1 MKKIMLSSFISI
13 LFYSSFGQLNIG
25 NGANWVVSGNA
36 SVVLQDLNLINNGT
50 LAAGTGKFKFA
61 GSQNSN
67 ISGNSALSFSTLEI
81 AKTSNAR
88 VNLVNDINIGSS
100 VSFVSGLLDL
110 GNSKVVLAPS
120 ALLTGETEIS
130 RATTNGTGYL
140 QITQNLNAPNATDP
154 GNLGVVIS
162 SSANLGS
169 VIVRRGHI
177 VSSGTGLTTSTSRY
191 FDIIPVTNSNLNATL
206 RFKYFDAE
214 KNGLDENSF
223 SLYQSNNSGANW
235 SKLSGSVRNTTSN
248 YVERVGLSRLSRFT
262 AGVTTTARENTENTP
277 AITSDQTNDAQSP
290 TTNFQLEAK
299 PKWTVGPNPNN
310 GYFFFSIEGIKEQIP
325 VVLFTVD
332 GKTIGNYK
340 VNNGQRQQV
349 SGLKNGMYIL
359 KAAGMEAFKVLVQGS
374 TSTIINNTGK
384 SNGKF

>member
-1 MKKIMLSSFISI
+1 MVTC
-13 LFYSSFGQLNIG
+13 LFYSGFTQLTIG
-25 NGANWVVSGNA
+25 TGAQWVVTSNA
-36 SVVLQDLNLINNGT
+36 AVVLQDLNLINNGT
-50 LAAGTGKFKFA
+50 ITPGNGKFKFT
-61 GSQNSN
+61 GSANSR
-67 ISGNSALSFSTLEI
+67 ISGSTSSSFQTIEV
-81 AKTSNAR
+81 AKTNNTS
-88 VNLVNDINIGSS
+88 VELQSDINIASGI
-100 VSFVSGLLDL
+100 SFTSGLLDL
-110 GNSKVVLAPS
+110 GNNKAFLAPLANVS
-120 ALLTGETEIS
+120 GETENS
-130 RATTNGTGYL
+130 RAISNGTGYIE
-140 QITQNLNAPNATDP
+140 ITQTLNAPNNSNP
-154 GNLGVVIS
+154 GNLGAILNS
-162 SSANLGS
+162 TANLGS
-169 VIVRRGHI
+169 VIVRRGHQ
-177 VSSGTGLTTSTSRY
+177 VSSGTGLSSSIRRY
-191 FDIIPVTNSNLNATL
+191 YDIIPANNSSLNATL
-206 RFKYFDAE
+206 RFSYFDAE

-332 GKTIGNYK
+332 GKIIGNYK

>member
-13 LFYSSFGQLNIG
+13 LFYNGFGQLNIG

-36 SVVLQDLNLINNGT
+36 SVVLQDLNLINNGSM
-50 LAAGTGKFKFA
+50 AAGTGKFKFT
-61 GSQNSN
+61 GSQNNN
-67 ISGNSALSFSTLEI
+67 ISGSSASTFSILEI

-88 VNLVNDINIGSS
+88 VQLNNDVNINGS

-110 GNSKVVLAPS
+110 GNSKAILATS
-120 ALLTGETEIS
+120 ASIAGESENS
-130 RATTNGTGYL
+130 RATTTGTGYL
-140 QITQNLNAPNATDP
+140 QITQVLNAPNATNP
-154 GNLGVVIS
+154 GNLGAIIS
-162 SSANLGS
+162 SAANLGS

-191 FDIIPVTNSNLNATL
+191 FDIIPVTNSNLNATM
-206 RFKYFDAE
+206 RFTYLDAE
-214 KNGLDENSF
+214 KNGLDENAF
-223 SLYQSNNSGANW
+223 VLYQSNNSGTSW
-235 SKLSGSVRNTTSN
+235 SKLSNSVRNPASN

-262 AGVTTTARENTENTP
+262 LGVATTARENEENSQ
-277 AITSDQTNDAQSP
+277 AITSDQTATMNVLFNAQ
-290 TTNFQLEAK
+290 

-310 GYFFFSIEGIKEQIP
+310 GYFFFSIEGIKQQTP
-325 VVLFTVD
+325 VALFTVD
-332 GKTIGNYK
+332 GKMIGNFK

-359 KAAGMEAFKVLVQGS
+359 KATGMEAFKVVVQGS
-374 TSTIINNTGK
+374 TSNTINITAQ